1 MIIRQQRLAKTTKY
15 LIMIISIIIIF
26 SIVIFGQACQELN
39 SAVQGNLIEEKR
51 IPTPPHT
58 ASIATPTLEPIPTVA
73 SLYSPRERFG
83 VSAVSNGRYPL
94 EEELEQ
100 LNIGWYLDWTVRLE
114 RKPSFVDYAPMLQLS
129 RQRKIHPNLAAI
141 TKLAKEYPGQLWL
154 VGNEPDVIWQN
165 DVLPQDYALLYHQIY
180 DALKTADPTC
190 QIAIGGVAQP
200 SPLRRRYLEKVLKT
214 YQKEYGEQMPVDVW
228 NIHNFILRE
237 ERDSWGVDIPPGITD
252 DIGLLYEI
260 DDSDNIEAFKQH
272 IIEFRR
278 WMVEQGYDNHPLII
292 TEFGVLMPPEYGFP
306 PERVIKFMNAS
317 FDFLMTAKDEEIGY
331 AADEY
336 RLVQRWV
343 WYSTYDTLYPS
354 GNLIDI
360 ETGGLTEM
368 GQAFVDYLEEVTRE
382 RER

>member
-1 MIIRQQRLAKTTKY
+1 MLIRQQGLSKTTKY
-15 LIMIISIIIIF
+15 LTMITSIIIIF

-39 SAVQGNLIEEKR
+39 STVQGNP
-51 IPTPPHT
+51 PTPTYT
-58 ASIATPTLEPIPTVA
+58 ASIATPTPEPTLAPTPTVA

-100 LNIGWYLDWTVRLE
+100 LNIGWYLDWAVRLE
-114 RKPSFVDYAPMLQLS
+114 RKPSFVEYAPMLQLS

-200 SPLRRRYLEKVLKT
+200 SPLRRRYLEKVLKA
-214 YQKEYGEQMPVDVW
+214 YQKEYGERMPVDVW

-237 ERDSWGVDIPPGITD
+237 ERDGWGVDIPPGITD

-317 FDFLMTAKDEEIGY
+317 FDFLMTAKDEETGY

-368 GQAFVDYLEEVTRE
+368 GQAFVDYLEKVTHE
-382 RER
+382 R